1 MMGPGQLPPLAGS
14 FHVMNRSPIEPKRR
28 SAPLSECQVTSVR
41 DPQEQTRLIRVDSHR
56 GRDRFVEV
64 VENRSVTVSLDCS
77 AADRRYLTDGESRCP
92 RLAQREQF
100 SDTEMVWL
108 TIAGTNA
115 VRSLPRPGP
124 M

>member
-1 MMGPGQLPPLAGS
+1 M
-14 FHVMNRSPIEPKRR
+14 
-28 SAPLSECQVTSVR
+28 
-41 DPQEQTRLIRVDSHR
+41 
-56 GRDRFVEV
+56 
-64 VENRSVTVSLDCS
+64 EN
-77 AADRRYLTDGESRCP
+77 
-92 RLAQREQF
+92 QREQF